1 MALAPPASRPA
12 RPSLLGPIDLM
23 YRGRSHRATRRPP
36 QRATEPIYPARNP
49 YLNGVFAPVDGGLDV
64 ADLPVIE
71 KIPEDLRSAYLRN
84 GPNVK
89 FPPLQLWIPLT
100 RE

>member
-1 MALAPPASRPA
+1 MACATELA
-12 RPSLLGPIDLM
+12 RP
-23 YRGRSHRATRRPP
+23 YRPHVSRAIPSREKAATAA
-36 QRATEPIYPARNP
+36 ATEPIHPARNP
-49 YLNGVFAPVDGGLDV
+49 YLNGVFAPVDDGIDV

-71 KIPEDLRSAYLRN
+71 KIPEDLRGADLRN

>member
-1 MALAPPASRPA
+1 MTAST
-12 RPSLLGPIDLM
+12 G
-23 YRGRSHRATRRPP
+23 
-36 QRATEPIYPARNP
+36 
-49 YLNGVFAPVDGGLDV
+49 